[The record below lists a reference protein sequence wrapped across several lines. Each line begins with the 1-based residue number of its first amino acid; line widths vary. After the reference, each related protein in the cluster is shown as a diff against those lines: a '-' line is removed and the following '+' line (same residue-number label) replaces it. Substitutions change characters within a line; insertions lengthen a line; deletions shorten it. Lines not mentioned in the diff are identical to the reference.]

1 MLSIIATALVPAF
14 FVMGLGYF
22 AGKEKIVDALHV
34 QSLNACHERG
44 ITSCG
49 FEVAQVLR
57 GHLAAFACQ
66 FQPPVLV
73 NSTLHGFGQIKRFKG
88 F

>member
-1 MLSIIATALVPAF
+1 VW
-14 FVMGLGYF
+14 
-22 AGKEKIVDALHV
+22 
-34 QSLNACHERG
+34 
-44 ITSCG
+44 

-57 GHLAAFACQ
+57 GHLATFACQ

-73 NSTLHGFGQIKRFKG
+73 NSTLHGFGQVERFKG